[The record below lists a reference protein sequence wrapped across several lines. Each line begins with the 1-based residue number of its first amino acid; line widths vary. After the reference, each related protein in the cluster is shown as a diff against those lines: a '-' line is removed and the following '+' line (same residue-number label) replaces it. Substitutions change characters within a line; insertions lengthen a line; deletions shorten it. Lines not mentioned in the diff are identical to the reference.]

1 MQLIRGIVMFIYC
14 RSLNSFTKL
23 HSTSLYLNPVNKTS
37 MVYHT
42 QVLPWSSSHERYC
55 TNTLLQYYVIVC
67 PFVVALI
74 GNVLVPKSIIND
86 IISIFKKH
94 RFFDELH
101 VQSTWLF
108 ICGTFIQMLMF
119 KKNLQQSKN
128 KKRTARIPNISN
140 CAIWFFSY
148 LFSMCTQ

>member
-1 MQLIRGIVMFIYC
+1 
-14 RSLNSFTKL
+14 
-23 HSTSLYLNPVNKTS
+23 

-42 QVLPWSSSHERYC
+42 QVLPWCSSHERYC

-67 PFVVALI
+67 PFVVVLI

-94 RFFDELH
+94 RFFDKLH

-148 LFSMCTQ
+148 LFSMFTQQIFVLHNKLSNIIVHILYRFNDESLCSIKHIYA